1 MLTETLK
8 QVFYFDAPSTFNNI
22 ISESN
27 GQSGVIV
34 LAHDV
39 SLDGVF
45 YNNAGSEI
53 VMGDSTH
60 CPSGC
65 LIEGKALGNHRV
77 EAGLQLVNG
86 SGNRYSLLMFE
97 NTTIIGTL
105 NEADDYQIL
114 NTIDK
119 PLDGHRTRNSGNA
132 TIPNGSRTVVVDHGL
147 VRTPRIVIVTG
158 INSET
163 VGAYVSA
170 RNETTFTVTVPNNI
184 TVDTEIDW
192 FAED

>member
-45 YNNAGSEI
+45 YDNDGNEI
-53 VMGDSTH
+53 VMGDSTP

-65 LIEGKALGNHRV
+65 LIEGKVLCNHTV

-119 PLDGHRTRNSGNA
+119 PLDGHRTQQCKCNNPQRK
-132 TIPNGSRTVVVDHGL
+132 PNCCR
-147 VRTPRIVIVTG
+147 
-158 INSET
+158 
-163 VGAYVSA
+163 
-170 RNETTFTVTVPNNI
+170 
-184 TVDTEIDW
+184 
-192 FAED
+192 